1 MGSLTYR
8 FYVHQ
13 LKNERYHIADM
24 LRALKQIYI
33 QNIIEN
39 MLRALKQTYI

>member
-13 LKNERYHIADM
+13 LKNERYHIANM

-39 MLRALKQTYI
+39 MLRELKQIYI

>member
-39 MLRALKQTYI
+39 MLRELKQIYI